1 MNRRS
6 SYIREVE
13 ERFCAHRLAVA
24 GVIVLAVIVAVIVL
38 LPAIFDLDPYTIDV
52 MGGFNKPPSQD
63 HLLGTDSVGRD
74 ILARLIYG
82 GRVSIGVGLISTVIS
97 MVLGMTLGMLAGY
110 FRGWIEV
117 LIMRSADVFM
127 SFPSIMLIL
136 VLATIVGPSAVTI
149 TIILGILGWTQFARL
164 FYSRIISVRE
174 MEFIESARA
183 IGCGD
188 LEIMLR
194 YILPNAVSPCIVAMT
209 FRTASAMLMESSLSF
224 LGMGVRPPMA
234 SWGNMMREAESITV
248 LTQQP
253 WVWIAPG
260 LCIVLTVLSINFFGD
275 GLRDALDPKMKL

>member
-1 MNRRS
+1 MNRKS
-6 SYIREVE
+6 SYFREVA
-13 ERFCAHRLAVA
+13 ERFCAHRLAVV
-24 GVIVLAVIVAVIVL
+24 GVILLTVIVAAIVL
-38 LPAIFDLDPYTIDV
+38 LPFMFDLEPYTIDV
-52 MGGFNKPPSQD
+52 VGGFNKPPSKE
-63 HLLGTDSVGRD
+63 HILGTDSVGRD

-82 GRVSIGVGLISTVIS
+82 GRVSIGVGLISTMIS
-97 MVLGMTLGMLAGY
+97 MILGMTLGMLAGY
-110 FRGWIEV
+110 FRGWAEV
-117 LIMRSADVFM
+117 FIMRLADVFM

-136 VLATIVGPSAVTI
+136 VLAAIVGPSAVTL
-149 TIILGILGWTQFARL
+149 TVILGVLGWTQFARL

-174 MEFIESARA
+174 LEFVESARA
-183 IGCGD
+183 IGCGS

-209 FRTASAMLMESSLSF
+209 FRTASAILMEASLSF

-234 SWGNMMREAESITV
+234 SWGNMMGEAESITA
-248 LTQQP
+248 LAQRP